1 MLGKGIDYDMKIS
14 ICWYLYLYKVNG
26 GKVGRIR
33 VNIYDS
39 IIGFINLKIKFWYQ
53 SFIFYFLNKD

>member
-39 IIGFINLKIKFWYQ
+39 IIGIINLKIKYWY
-53 SFIFYFLNKD
+53 